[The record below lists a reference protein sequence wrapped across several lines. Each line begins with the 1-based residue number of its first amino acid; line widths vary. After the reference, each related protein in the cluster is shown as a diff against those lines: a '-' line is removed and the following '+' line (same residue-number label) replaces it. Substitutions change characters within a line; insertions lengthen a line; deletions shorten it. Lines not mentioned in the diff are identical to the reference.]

1 MKSEDAEIL
10 RILVQSRSGVVIDPA
25 KTYLIES
32 RLGPVARREG
42 FATIDDLVT
51 ALRTRRDDRLMWT
64 VTESLTSSE
73 TSFFRDPDVF
83 DDFRSTILP
92 RFAGPRSGPV
102 RIWSAAC
109 AGGQEPYSLA
119 MALDDER
126 SKLGGARVEL
136 FASDLSE
143 GALEKAQSGLYTQFE
158 VQRGLP
164 IRLLVR
170 HFERH
175 GEMWRISPALAQA
188 VRFRRINLLA
198 DMSALGAFEVIF
210 CRYVV
215 GMFDTGA
222 RKRVLT
228 QLASLLTDDGFLILG
243 HGETTSGV
251 DGLYPV
257 SGHEGLFA
265 KVPHARQSA
274 AA

>member
-1 MKSEDAEIL
+1 MKSDDLEIL

-42 FATIDDLVT
+42 FVSLADLVT
-51 ALRTRRDDRLMWT
+51 ALRTRRDERLMWA
-64 VTESLTSSE
+64 VTEALTDTD
-73 TSFFRDPDVF
+73 TSFFRDAAVYSE
-83 DDFRSTILP
+83 FRDSLLP
-92 RFAGPRSGPV
+92 RFAGPRNGPV

-109 AGGQEPYSLA
+109 ASGQEPYSLA
-119 MALDDER
+119 MALEDER
-126 SKLGGARVEL
+126 SRLGGARVEL

-143 GALEKAQSGLYTQFE
+143 ACLEKAQSGLYTQFE

-175 GEMWRISPALAQA
+175 GEMWRIAPVLAQA

-198 DMSALGAFEVIF
+198 DLTALGKFEVIF
-210 CRYVV
+210 CRYAVSQFEPGV
-215 GMFDTGA
+215 
-222 RKRVLT
+222 RRRVLA
-228 QLASLLTDDGFLILG
+228 QLGSLLADDGVLVLG
-243 HGETTSGV
+243 QGETADGV
-251 DGLYPV
+251 EGLAGLP
-257 SGHEGLFA
+257 GPLGLFA
-265 KVPHARQSA
+265 RTPQARESA

>member
-1 MKSEDAEIL
+1 MKTEDLEIL

-42 FATIDDLVT
+42 FASLSDLVT
-51 ALRTRRDDRLMWT
+51 ALRTRREERLMWA
-64 VTESLTSSE
+64 VTEALTDTD
-73 TSFFRDPDVF
+73 TSFFRDSGVF
-83 DDFRSTILP
+83 DEFRDAVLP
-92 RFAGPRSGPV
+92 RFAGPRTTPI

-109 AGGQEPYSLA
+109 ASGQEPFSLA
-119 MALDDER
+119 MALEDER
-126 SKLGGARVEL
+126 SRLGGARVEL

-143 GALEKAQSGLYTQFE
+143 ACLEKAQSGLYTQFE

-175 GEMWRISPALAQA
+175 GEMWRIAPTLAQA

-198 DMSALGAFEVIF
+198 DLSALGSFEVIF
-210 CRYVV
+210 CRYAVSQFEPGV
-215 GMFDTGA
+215 
-222 RKRVLT
+222 RRRVLA
-228 QLASLLTDDGFLILG
+228 QLASLLSDDGVLILG
-243 HGETTSGV
+243 RDETIDGV
-251 DGLYPV
+251 
-257 SGHEGLFA
+257 EGLVGLPGHGGLFIRPA
-265 KVPHARQSA
+265 QPRESA